1 MERQRVRRRWFLG
14 YAAVLLTTLPAAL
27 PCWNAFLKE
36 TVGRVLSIQAI
47 HVVEYLGLGL
57 LGAWYRRAS
66 EQPRRALVRVLV
78 LVLAVGLADE
88 LVQGLLPQ
96 RLFEWSDVWLNWCGG
111 VGGVGAGELAG
122 WLSWKRRRAAAPSKE
137 SSD

>member
-1 MERQRVRRRWFLG
+1 M
-14 YAAVLLTTLPAAL
+14 ATLPAAL
-27 PCWNAFLKE
+27 PCWNAFLKD
-36 TVGRVLSIQAI
+36 TLGRVLSIQAL

-66 EQPRRALVRVLV
+66 EQPRRALIVVLV

-88 LVQGLLPQ
+88 LAQSLLPQ

-111 VGGVGAGELAG
+111 VGGVGASELAG
-122 WLSWKRRRAAAPSKE
+122 RLRRKRRRATAPPK
-137 SSD
+137 DAGH